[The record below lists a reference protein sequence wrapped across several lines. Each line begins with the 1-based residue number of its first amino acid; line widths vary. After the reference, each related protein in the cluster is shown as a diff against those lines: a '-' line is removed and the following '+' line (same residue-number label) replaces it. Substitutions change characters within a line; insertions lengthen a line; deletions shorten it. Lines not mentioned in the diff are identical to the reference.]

1 MLFQLLSTSIER
13 KVITRDIIL
22 KEKNAIT
29 DELIF

>member
-13 KVITRDIIL
+13 KLIARDRIL
-22 KEKNAIT
+22 REKYART